1 MGDFNYHFFKTS
13 SYSKQDLVNPWGVWS
28 WPRWSM
34 QLLDLSLVRVWV
46 TFMSVILKECI
57 AFPQWMSVCLIIFL
71 SLYWDV
77 TNNRRCKTSR
87 VERNTPL
94 LSIVILKG
102 FTKTCLSK
110 TSMRSHGMQLLSS
123 SEIVEAWYDIFHS
136 IVNKYAPL
144 ITRRIKR
151 ICQPKWIT
159 RNLKNEINQRDYL
172 LKKGTENK

>member
-1 MGDFNYHFFKTS
+1 
-13 SYSKQDLVNPWGVWS
+13 
-28 WPRWSM
+28 
-34 QLLDLSLVRVWV
+34 
-46 TFMSVILKECI
+46 
-57 AFPQWMSVCLIIFL
+57 
-71 SLYWDV
+71 
-77 TNNRRCKTSR
+77 
-87 VERNTPL
+87 
-94 LSIVILKG
+94 
-102 FTKTCLSK
+102 
-110 TSMRSHGMQLLSS
+110 MQLLSS